1 MSQISRGI
9 IGFGLRA
16 VTAVGLVAAAASASA
31 AQGPF
36 AGLTGSWSGSGTLV
50 FASGAREAL
59 RCRAQYAVREDGE
72 TVRHNLLCASAGDR
86 FEFDAELQH
95 NDGAVTGIWAETT
108 RNVSGNVN
116 GRAAT
121 GRIEATLRSPAFA
134 AGVAVIT
141 RGNHQSV
148 LIQSPGSR
156 VQEVKVE
163 LRKSR

>member
-1 MSQISRGI
+1 R
-9 IGFGLRA
+9 
-16 VTAVGLVAAAASASA
+16 TAAAFGLVAVAASASA
-31 AQGPF
+31 AQQGPF
-36 AGLTGSWSGSGTLV
+36 TGLTGSWSGSGTLV

-59 RCRAQYAVREDGE
+59 RCRAQYMAREGGD
-72 TVRHNLLCASAGDR
+72 TVRHNLLCASSGDR

-95 NDGAVTGIWAETT
+95 SGGEVTGIWAETT

-116 GRAAT
+116 GRAAG
-121 GRIEATLRSPAFA
+121 GRIDATLSSPVFA

-141 RGNHQSV
+141 RGNQQSV
-148 LIQSPGSR
+148 LIQAPGSR